1 MKNINITQ
9 LPNEMHVIS
18 EKITHVKSFSLGFW
32 FNVGSR
38 DENTENSG
46 ISHFLEHMFFKGTK
60 TRSAKKISEE
70 IESLGG
76 YLNAFT
82 SKEHTCFYGRGM
94 SEHIE
99 KTFEVLADMV
109 QNSVFSPK
117 EITKESQVV
126 IDELYDIEDSPDEL
140 IFDKFESNIFNGNP
154 LGMPIIGTEKNLR
167 SFKQKDLKDFVNENY
182 TFDRFYIVACGNIN
196 HSDLIRFAN
205 KYITKN
211 LKLTNSKTRELKLQQ
226 SSDLF
231 VEKETQQVHYIL
243 GKTTYGFNDKRRIPV
258 SVLSHI
264 LGEGSSS
271 RLFQKIREENGI
283 AYQIN
288 TFLNSFYD
296 ISTFGVYLST
306 NEKSVHKAQNL
317 IYQELKKIR
326 EKKVNDEELN
336 RAKEY
341 LIGNM
346 LMSLESTTNRMLR
359 IAQSMIY
366 YNKIRTV
373 EDTVR
378 KIQSVTREEIRE
390 FADELFSTGGK
401 LIFPDQTEKFGNSAL
416 TRVILSPKNL
426 LLQLAA

>member
-1 MKNINITQ
+1 MNNIKITQ
-9 LPNEMHVIS
+9 LPSGIKVVS
-18 EKITHVKSFSLGFW
+18 EKITQVKSFSLGFW

-38 DENTENSG
+38 DENEKNNG

-60 TRSAKKISEE
+60 KRSARRIAED

-82 SKEHTCFYGRGM
+82 SKEHTCIYGRGLA
-94 SEHIE
+94 EHLD
-99 KTFEVLADMV
+99 KTFEVLADMI
-109 QNSVFSPK
+109 QNSVFNPG
-117 EITKESQVV
+117 EIEKESRVV

-140 IFDKFESNIFNGNP
+140 IFDKFESNVFAGNS
-154 LGMPIIGTEKNLR
+154 LGMPIIGTEKNLK
-167 SFKQKDLKDFVNENY
+167 SFTQKDLKKFVSDNY
-182 TFDRFYIVACGNIN
+182 TFNKLFIVASGNVSHNRLLKLVDKFIIKDLKLSSKN
-196 HSDLIRFAN
+196 RSDLI
-205 KYITKN
+205 
-211 LKLTNSKTRELKLQQ
+211 LQP
-226 SSDLF
+226 SGDLF
-231 VEKETQQVHYIL
+231 VEKETQQVHYII
-243 GKTTYGFNDKRRIPV
+243 GKTTYGTKDKKRIAANI
-258 SVLSHI
+258 LSHI

-283 AYQIN
+283 AYQVN

-306 NEKSVHKAQNL
+306 NEKSVYKAQSL
-317 IYQELKKIR
+317 IFEEIKKITN
-326 EKKVNDEELN
+326 KKVSETELG

-366 YNKIRTV
+366 FNKIKSV
-373 EDTVR
+373 EETIRIIHAVSSED
-378 KIQSVTREEIRE
+378 IRE
-390 FADELFSTGGK
+390 LSNE
-401 LIFPDQTEKFGNSAL
+401 IFDTSNKFGNGIL

-426 LLQLAA
+426 LLQLVA

>member
-1 MKNINITQ
+1 MKNINVTE
-9 LPNEMHVIS
+9 LPNGIKVIS
-18 EKITHVKSFSLGFW
+18 EKINYVKSFSLGFW

-38 DENTENSG
+38 DETEENSG

-60 TRSAKKISEE
+60 KRSAKKIAED

-82 SKEHTCFYGRGM
+82 SKEHTCFYGRGLTD
-94 SEHIE
+94 HVE

-109 QNSVFSPK
+109 QNSIFDPK
-117 EITKESQVV
+117 EIEKESAVV

-140 IFDKFESNIFNGNP
+140 IFDKFESNIFHGNS

-167 SFKQKDLKDFVNENY
+167 SFKQKDLFKYVNENY
-182 TFDRFYIVACGNIN
+182 TRDRFYIVASGNIE
-196 HSDLIRFAN
+196 HKDLIKFAK
-205 KYITKN
+205 KYISKN
-211 LKLTNSKTRELKLQQ
+211 LKATNDNKRELIVNPT
-226 SSDLF
+226 SDLH
-231 VEKETQQVHYIL
+231 VSKETQQVHYIL
-243 GKTTYGFNDKRRIPV
+243 GKSTYGHKEKSRVKV

-271 RLFQKIREENGI
+271 RLFQKVREENGI

-288 TFLNSFYD
+288 SFLNSFFD
-296 ISTFGVYLST
+296 ISTFGIYLST
-306 NEKSVHKAQNL
+306 NDKSVNKAQEL
-317 IYQELKKIR
+317 IYEEIEKIKK
-326 EKKVNDEELN
+326 KKVGEVELE

-366 YNKIRTV
+366 FNKIKTIEETV
-373 EDTVR
+373 
-378 KIQSVTREEIRE
+378 KHIQAVSSKDIRDLSNEIFE
-390 FADELFSTGGK
+390 NGT
-401 LIFPDQTEKFGNSAL
+401 L
-416 TRVILSPKNL
+416 TRVILSLKNPL
-426 LLQLAA
+426 LHKVA

>member
-1 MKNINITQ
+1 MKNINSTE
-9 LPNEMHVIS
+9 LPNGIKIIS
-18 EKITHVKSFSLGFW
+18 EKINYVKSFSLGFW

-38 DENTENSG
+38 DETEENSG

-60 TRSAKKISEE
+60 KRSAKKIAED

-82 SKEHTCFYGRGM
+82 SKEHTCFYGRGL
-94 SEHIE
+94 SDHVE

-109 QNSVFSPK
+109 QNSVFDPK
-117 EITKESQVV
+117 EIEKESAVV

-140 IFDKFESNIFNGNP
+140 IFDKFESNIFHGNS

-167 SFKQKDLKDFVNENY
+167 SFKQKDLFKYVNENY
-182 TFDRFYIVACGNIN
+182 TRDHFYIVASGNIE
-196 HSDLIRFAN
+196 HKDLIKFAK
-205 KYITKN
+205 KYISKN
-211 LKLTNSKTRELKLQQ
+211 LKATNDNKRELIVNPT
-226 SSDLF
+226 SDLH
-231 VEKETQQVHYIL
+231 VSKVTQQVHYIL
-243 GKTTYGFNDKRRIPV
+243 GRSTYGHKEKSRVKV

-271 RLFQKIREENGI
+271 RLFQKVREENGI

-288 TFLNSFYD
+288 SFLNSFFD
-296 ISTFGVYLST
+296 ISTFGIYLST
-306 NEKSVHKAQNL
+306 NDKSVNKAQDL
-317 IYQELKKIR
+317 IYEEIEKIKK
-326 EKKVNDEELN
+326 KKVGLIELD

-366 YNKIRTV
+366 FNKIKSVEETV
-373 EDTVR
+373 KHIKTVTSKDIR
-378 KIQSVTREEIRE
+378 DLSNEIFE
-390 FADELFSTGGK
+390 NGT
-401 LIFPDQTEKFGNSAL
+401 L
-416 TRVILSPKNL
+416 TRVILSSKNPL
-426 LLQLAA
+426 LHKVA

>member
-1 MKNINITQ
+1 LKKINVTE
-9 LPNEMHVIS
+9 LPNGIKVIS
-18 EKITHVKSFSLGFW
+18 EKINYVKSFSLGFW

-38 DENTENSG
+38 DETEENSG

-60 TRSAKKISEE
+60 KRSAKKIAED

-82 SKEHTCFYGRGM
+82 SKEHTCFYGRGLTD
-94 SEHIE
+94 HVE

-109 QNSVFSPK
+109 QNSIFDPK
-117 EITKESQVV
+117 EIEKESTVV

-140 IFDKFESNIFNGNP
+140 IFDKFESNIFHGNS

-167 SFKQKDLKDFVNENY
+167 SFKQKDLFKYVNENY
-182 TFDRFYIVACGNIN
+182 TRDRFYIVASGNIE
-196 HSDLIRFAN
+196 HKDLIKFAK
-205 KYITKN
+205 KYISKN
-211 LKLTNSKTRELKLQQ
+211 LKATNNNKRELIINPT
-226 SSDLF
+226 SDLH
-231 VEKETQQVHYIL
+231 VSKETQQVHYIL
-243 GKTTYGFNDKRRIPV
+243 GRSTYGHKEKGRVKV

-271 RLFQKIREENGI
+271 RLFQKVREENGI

-288 TFLNSFYD
+288 SFLNSFFD
-296 ISTFGVYLST
+296 TSTFGIYLST
-306 NEKSVHKAQNL
+306 NDKSVNKAQEL
-317 IYQELKKIR
+317 IYEEIEKIKKKNVGLIEL
-326 EKKVNDEELN
+326 D

-366 YNKIRTV
+366 FNKIKSVEETV
-373 EDTVR
+373 
-378 KIQSVTREEIRE
+378 KHIQAVTPKDIRDLSNEIFE
-390 FADELFSTGGK
+390 NGT
-401 LIFPDQTEKFGNSAL
+401 L
-416 TRVILSPKNL
+416 TRVILSSKNPL
-426 LLQLAA
+426 LHKVA

>member
-1 MKNINITQ
+1 MKNINITE
-9 LPNEMHVIS
+9 LPNGIKVIS
-18 EKITHVKSFSLGFW
+18 EKISYVKSFSLGFW

-38 DENTENSG
+38 DETPENNG

-60 TRSAKKISEE
+60 KRSAKKIAGD

-82 SKEHTCFYGRGM
+82 SKEHTCFYGRGLTD
-94 SEHIE
+94 HIE

-109 QNSVFSPK
+109 QNSVFDPK
-117 EITKESQVV
+117 EIEKESAVV
-126 IDELYDIEDSPDEL
+126 IEELYDIEDSPDEL
-140 IFDKFESNIFNGNP
+140 IFDKFESNVFAGNP

-167 SFKQKDLKDFVNENY
+167 AFKQKDLLNYVNENY
-182 TFDRFYIVACGNIN
+182 TSDRFFIVASGDIEHN
-196 HSDLIRFAN
+196 DLIKFAK
-205 KYITKN
+205 KYLARKFRAVNEKKRQLILNPT
-211 LKLTNSKTRELKLQQ
+211 T
-226 SSDLF
+226 DLH
-231 VEKETQQVHYIL
+231 VQKETQQVHYIL
-243 GKTTYGFNDKRRIPV
+243 GKITYGFKEKKRNIV

-288 TFLNSFYD
+288 TFLNSFFD
-296 ISTFGVYLST
+296 TSTFGVYLST
-306 NEKSVHKAQNL
+306 NDKSIHKAESL
-317 IYQELKKIR
+317 IFEEIKKIK
-326 EKKVNDEELN
+326 EKKVNTVELD

-359 IAQSMIY
+359 IAQSIIY
-366 YNKIRTV
+366 FNKIKPV
-373 EDTVR
+373 EETVR
-378 KIQSVTREEIRE
+378 NIQAVGAKEIRE
-390 FADELFSTGGK
+390 ISNE
-401 LIFPDQTEKFGNSAL
+401 IFENSNL

-426 LLQLAA
+426 LLQKVA

>member
-1 MKNINITQ
+1 MNKVKITH
-9 LPNEMHVIS
+9 LPSGIKVVS
-18 EKITHVKSFSLGFW
+18 EKIFQVKSFSLGFW

-38 DENTENSG
+38 DENEQNNG

-60 TRSAKKISEE
+60 KRTAKKIAED

-82 SKEHTCFYGRGM
+82 SKEHTCFYGRGLA
-94 SEHIE
+94 EHIE
-99 KTFEVLADMV
+99 QTFEVLADMI
-109 QNSVFSPK
+109 QNSVFHSR
-117 EITKESQVV
+117 EIEKESRVV

-140 IFDKFESNIFNGNP
+140 IFDKFESNVFTGNS
-154 LGMPIIGTEKNLR
+154 LGMPIIGTEKNLK
-167 SFKQKDLKDFVNENY
+167 SFTQKDLKKFVRDNY
-182 TFDRFYIVACGNIN
+182 TFDKLYIVASGNVS
-196 HSDLIRFAN
+196 HSQLLRLVD
-205 KYITKN
+205 KYITKEM
-211 LKLTNSKTRELKLQQ
+211 KSNSEQERGLILQP

-243 GKTTYGFNDKRRIPV
+243 GKTTYGSKDRKRIAV
-258 SVLSHI
+258 NILSHI

-283 AYQIN
+283 AYQVN
-288 TFLNSFYD
+288 SFLNSFYD

-306 NEKSVHKAQNL
+306 NEKSVYKAQNL
-317 IYQELKKIR
+317 IFNEIKKIKS
-326 EKKVNDEELN
+326 KKVSETELN

-366 YNKIRTV
+366 FNKIKTV
-373 EDTVR
+373 EETIRRIHAVSPDD
-378 KIQSVTREEIRE
+378 IRE
-390 FADELFSTGGK
+390 LSNEIFDTSIKFENST
-401 LIFPDQTEKFGNSAL
+401 L

-426 LLQLAA
+426 LLQLVA

>member
-1 MKNINITQ
+1 MKNINITE
-9 LPNEMHVIS
+9 LPNGIKVIS
-18 EKITHVKSFSLGFW
+18 EKISYVKSFSLGFW

-38 DENTENSG
+38 DETPVNSG

-60 TRSAKKISEE
+60 KRSAKKIAED

-82 SKEHTCFYGRGM
+82 SKEHTCFYGRGLTD
-94 SEHIE
+94 HVE
-99 KTFEVLADMV
+99 KTFEVLADMI
-109 QNSVFSPK
+109 QNSVFNPK
-117 EITKESQVV
+117 EIEKESAVV

-140 IFDKFESNIFNGNP
+140 IFDKFESNVFNGNS

-167 SFKQKDLKDFVNENY
+167 GFMQKNLLNFVEENY
-182 TFDRFYIVACGNIN
+182 TLDRFFIVASGNIE
-196 HSDLIRFAN
+196 HKDLIRFAK

-211 LKLTNSKTRELKLQQ
+211 LHTSNGKKRELILKP
-226 SSDLF
+226 SGDLH
-231 VEKETQQVHYIL
+231 VEKKTQQVHYIL
-243 GKTTYGFNDKRRIPV
+243 GKPTYGIKEKRRNIV

-271 RLFQKIREENGI
+271 RLFQKVREENGI

-288 TFLNSFYD
+288 SFLNSFFD

-306 NEKSVHKAQNL
+306 NDKSVSKAQDL
-317 IYQELKKIR
+317 IFKEIEKIKLKKVGEI
-326 EKKVNDEELN
+326 ELD

-359 IAQSMIY
+359 IAQSVIY
-366 YNKIRTV
+366 FNKIKSVDETV
-373 EDTVR
+373 EH
-378 KIQSVTREEIRE
+378 IQSVTAKDIQEMSN
-390 FADELFSTGGK
+390 ELFYSSNKFENGG
-401 LIFPDQTEKFGNSAL
+401 L
-416 TRVILSPKNL
+416 TRVILSSKNL
-426 LLQLAA
+426 FLKKVV

>member
-1 MKNINITQ
+1 MKNINVTE
-9 LPNEMHVIS
+9 LPNGIKIIS
-18 EKITHVKSFSLGFW
+18 EKINYVKSFSLGFW

-38 DENTENSG
+38 DEKEENSG

-60 TRSAKKISEE
+60 KRSAKKIAED

-82 SKEHTCFYGRGM
+82 SKEHTCFYGRGLTD
-94 SEHIE
+94 HVE

-109 QNSVFSPK
+109 QNSIFDPK
-117 EITKESQVV
+117 EIEKESAVV

-140 IFDKFESNIFNGNP
+140 IFDKFESNVFHGNS

-167 SFKQKDLKDFVNENY
+167 SFKQKDLFKYVNENY
-182 TFDRFYIVACGNIN
+182 TRDRFYVVASGNIN
-196 HSDLIRFAN
+196 HSDLIRFAK
-205 KYITKN
+205 KYISKN
-211 LKLTNSKTRELKLQQ
+211 LKATNDNKRELIVNLTG
-226 SSDLF
+226 DLH
-231 VEKETQQVHYIL
+231 VSKETQQVHYIL
-243 GKTTYGFNDKRRIPV
+243 GRSTYGHKEKSRVKV

-271 RLFQKIREENGI
+271 RLFQKVREENGI

-288 TFLNSFYD
+288 SFLNSFFD
-296 ISTFGVYLST
+296 ISTFGIYLST
-306 NEKSVHKAQNL
+306 NDKSVNKAQEL
-317 IYQELKKIR
+317 IYEEIEKIKK
-326 EKKVNDEELN
+326 KKVGNVELE

-366 YNKIRTV
+366 FNKIKTIEETV
-373 EDTVR
+373 
-378 KIQSVTREEIRE
+378 KYIQAVTAKDIRDLSNEIFE
-390 FADELFSTGGK
+390 NGT
-401 LIFPDQTEKFGNSAL
+401 L
-416 TRVILSPKNL
+416 TRVILSSKNPL
-426 LLQLAA
+426 LHKVA

>member
-9 LPNEMHVIS
+9 LPNGIHVIS

-38 DENTENSG
+38 DENSINSG

-140 IFDKFESNIFNGNP
+140 IFDKFESNVFNGNT
-154 LGMPIIGTEKNLR
+154 LGMPIIGTEKNIR
-167 SFKQKDLKDFVNENY
+167 SFKQKDLINFVNENY
-182 TFDRFYIVACGNIN
+182 TLDRFYIVGCGNFKHN
-196 HSDLIRFAN
+196 DLLKFTD
-205 KYITKN
+205 KYITKHF
-211 LKLTNSKTRELKLQQ
+211 KATNNKKRELKLGQY
-226 SSDLF
+226 SDLF

-243 GKTTYGFNDKRRIPV
+243 GKTTYGFDDKRRIPV

-326 EKKVNDEELN
+326 EKKVSEEELS

-390 FADELFSTGGK
+390 FANELFSPGDK
-401 LIFPDQTEKFGNSAL
+401 LILPGMAEKFGNSAL

-426 LLQLAA
+426 LLQRAA

>member
-9 LPNEMHVIS
+9 LPNGITVVS
-18 EKITHVKSFSLGFW
+18 EKIKYLKSFSLGFW

-38 DENTENSG
+38 DENSANNG

-60 TRSAKKISEE
+60 KRSAKKIAED

-82 SKEHTCFYGRGM
+82 SKEHTCFYGRGL

-109 QNSVFSPK
+109 QNSVFNPK
-117 EITKESQVV
+117 EIEKESAVV

-140 IFDKFESNIFNGNP
+140 IFDKFESNTFAGNT

-167 SFKQKDLKDFVNENY
+167 SFKQKDLQKYVAENY
-182 TFDRFYIVACGNIN
+182 TFDRFYIVACGNIDHN
-196 HSDLIRFAN
+196 KLLRFTE

-211 LKLTNSKTRELKLQQ
+211 FLQTNGKKRELQLAG

-243 GKTTYGFNDKRRIPV
+243 GKTTYGFKDKKRIPV

-288 TFLNSFYD
+288 SFLNSFYD

-306 NEKSVHKAQNL
+306 NEKSVHKAQSL
-317 IYQELKKIR
+317 ILNELKKIR
-326 EKKVNDEELN
+326 ERKVSEEELD

-346 LMSLESTTNRMLR
+346 LMSLESTTNKMLR

-366 YNKIRTV
+366 FGKIRTV
-373 EDTVR
+373 EDTVK
-378 KIQSVTREEIRE
+378 KIREVSASEIRE
-390 FADELFSTGGK
+390 YANELFDTSNK
-401 LIFPDQTEKFGNSAL
+401 LEDGSL

-426 LLQLAA
+426 LLHKAA

>member
-1 MKNINITQ
+1 LNKVKITH
-9 LPNEMHVIS
+9 LPSGIKVVS
-18 EKITHVKSFSLGFW
+18 EKIFQVKSFSLGFW

-38 DENTENSG
+38 DENEQNNG

-60 TRSAKKISEE
+60 KRTAKKIAED

-82 SKEHTCFYGRGM
+82 SKEHTCFYGRGLA
-94 SEHIE
+94 EHIE
-99 KTFEVLADMV
+99 QTFEVLADMI
-109 QNSVFSPK
+109 QNSVFHSR
-117 EITKESQVV
+117 EIEKESRVV

-140 IFDKFESNIFNGNP
+140 IFDKFESNVFTGNS
-154 LGMPIIGTEKNLR
+154 LGMPIIGTEKNLK
-167 SFKQKDLKDFVNENY
+167 SFTQKDLKKFVRDNY
-182 TFDRFYIVACGNIN
+182 TFDKLYIVASGNVS
-196 HSDLIRFAN
+196 HSQLLRLVD
-205 KYITKN
+205 KYITKEM
-211 LKLTNSKTRELKLQQ
+211 KSNSEQERGLILQP

-243 GKTTYGFNDKRRIPV
+243 GKTTYGSKDRKRIAV
-258 SVLSHI
+258 NILSHI

-283 AYQIN
+283 AYQVN
-288 TFLNSFYD
+288 SFLNSFYD

-306 NEKSVHKAQNL
+306 NENSVYKAQNL
-317 IYQELKKIR
+317 IFNEIKKIKS
-326 EKKVNDEELN
+326 KKVSETELN

-366 YNKIRTV
+366 FNKIKTV
-373 EDTVR
+373 EETIRRIHAVSPDD
-378 KIQSVTREEIRE
+378 IRE
-390 FADELFSTGGK
+390 LSNEIFDTSIKFENST
-401 LIFPDQTEKFGNSAL
+401 L

-426 LLQLAA
+426 LLQLVA